1 MTSAALLQS
10 TRNGNLQQEK
20 SHSQNFQ
27 NGQTITT
34 FRHFGTKWNP
44 KGLFEGRNDIKK
56 KSLSKNLTQN
66 MKRQRIIQKPKTQD
80 QKVNIHNN
88 LYFLQRSCMRSLQHN
103 YVY

>member
-10 TRNGNLQQEK
+10 TRNGNLQEEK

-56 KSLSKNLTQN
+56 KVFEQKLDTKYEETKNY
-66 MKRQRIIQKPKTQD
+66 PKT
-80 QKVNIHNN
+80 KNSGSKGK
-88 LYFLQRSCMRSLQHN
+88 YT
-103 YVY
+103 